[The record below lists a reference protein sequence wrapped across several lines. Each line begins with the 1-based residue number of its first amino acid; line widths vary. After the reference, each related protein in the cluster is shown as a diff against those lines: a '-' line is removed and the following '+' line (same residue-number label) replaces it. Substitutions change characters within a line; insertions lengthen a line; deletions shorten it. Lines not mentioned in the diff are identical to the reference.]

1 MTSRAFL
8 FLSKGNHPFVCAKI
22 WVPYCICR
30 IWEQNRRLL
39 LGKLIK
45 YESVSTP
52 GLRRWFLFWRF
63 WSTRFCETLGS
74 TLGTSSCSAMS
85 RPPPLCGCVRFPLNL
100 SSFPLTKFG
109 KTRSTLRN
117 EILALIA
124 FLFVKSRLNLF
135 KSWRQ
140 RLIYSS
146 GRDADIQISSFML
159 VDAHIYGL
167 WESCIDCSCWYLH
180 SSVFFKSR
188 ETVVMSTA
196 RWLVREQVPRS
207 AAGGIGGGGL
217 KTWLGAWRTCHSWG
231 SSSTRLVVRV
241 TFAESTFVIHLFI
254 FASCVFGRDGQKD
267 LSVFGTWSESVCFLC
282 GRFVFLLVASWPDI
296 RRLESVWENRQT
308 WLAVRASV
316 AVVVRSPL
324 CCCCCCIW
332 KRRKLVFFHPSR
344 NPRRLFDFQRV
355 FAHIFFFGD
364 ILFWRFFMARW
375 STLVVA
381 LALFAA
387 VSTAETQGKMMTNLV
402 ISKTFFVQRHSRR
415 ERERENRFFFCLDC
429 VIGLLVE
436 KSLRRMTTGV
446 DPPTVS
452 TPACVFLSR
461 LNYGISLTFYER
473 EKGCGLGCFALCLL
487 YNSISLPITSMHS
500 EKELSGFVVLALG
513 LSAQL

>member
-1 MTSRAFL
+1 
-8 FLSKGNHPFVCAKI
+8 
-22 WVPYCICR
+22 
-30 IWEQNRRLL
+30 
-39 LGKLIK
+39 
-45 YESVSTP
+45 
-52 GLRRWFLFWRF
+52 
-63 WSTRFCETLGS
+63 
-74 TLGTSSCSAMS
+74 MS

-254 FASCVFGRDGQKD
+254 LRLVCLEETDRKTWAFSELGPKVFVSCAVD
-267 LSVFGTWSESVCFLC
+267 L
-282 GRFVFLLVASWPDI
+282 
-296 RRLESVWENRQT
+296 
-308 WLAVRASV
+308 
-316 AVVVRSPL
+316 
-324 CCCCCCIW
+324 
-332 KRRKLVFFHPSR
+332 
-344 NPRRLFDFQRV
+344 
-355 FAHIFFFGD
+355 
-364 ILFWRFFMARW
+364 
-375 STLVVA
+375 
-381 LALFAA
+381 
-387 VSTAETQGKMMTNLV
+387 
-402 ISKTFFVQRHSRR
+402 
-415 ERERENRFFFCLDC
+415 FFC
-429 VIGLLVE
+429 
-436 KSLRRMTTGV
+436 
-446 DPPTVS
+446 
-452 TPACVFLSR
+452 
-461 LNYGISLTFYER
+461 
-473 EKGCGLGCFALCLL
+473 
-487 YNSISLPITSMHS
+487 
-500 EKELSGFVVLALG
+500 
-513 LSAQL
+513 